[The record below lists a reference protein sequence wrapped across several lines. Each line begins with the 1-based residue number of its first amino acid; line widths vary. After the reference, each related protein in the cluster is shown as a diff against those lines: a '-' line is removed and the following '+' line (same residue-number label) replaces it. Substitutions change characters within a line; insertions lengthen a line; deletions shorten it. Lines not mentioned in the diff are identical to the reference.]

1 MITTS
6 SSLVSLTSVE
16 ALGAVLPPMAT
27 TTASAMITSSASTRL
42 FGADTSLAPAPIT
55 SGEPVS
61 AKYGIFESI
70 PTPESCILN
79 PGKSKGSY
87 RNPVESTFSL
97 RHQLQVLDAGDD
109 LLPSAR
115 PAIVGHRGALYDE
128 LENTR
133 EGFLRCANAGCDG
146 IELDVFL
153 LKDGELIVFH
163 GGGTDEDPG
172 DLSDYCVDMEG
183 VNILDLTYPEAL
195 ALQFNP
201 YFEEFPCS
209 ASKIAV
215 ASIPTL
221 RQVLED
227 LRPTSCNVKIELK
240 GPGTPEPCLKL
251 VEELGMLTQVQFSS
265 FDHGRLRQLRELRPQ
280 RDSLGRYL
288 VRTGALFN
296 EVPSDFLERVEECG
310 ASEVHLRYDTCTR
323 ERVRA
328 IHEKGLGSMAW
339 MRGPQGMRKD
349 TTTKYLDVG
358 NEDSEC
364 YRALFATGV
373 QQLCCNRPLAALAL
387 IDSDRSCQNM
397 SK

>member
-97 RHQLQVLDAGDD
+97 RHQLQVLDEGDD

-310 ASEVHLRYDTCTR
+310 ASEVHLRYDTCTS

-349 TTTKYLDVG
+349 TSTKYLDVG

-397 SK
+397 AK